1 MKGVIYGQFSVGGV
15 FILQCVFAFFNI
27 LAIVYLISILASW
40 QPGQSEEVERVRCIL
55 EMQALAEPNHETW
68 SSLVM
73 ATSAT
78 SPAIV
83 AFQLPVM
90 VLLEKFKPH
99 LLLRLNRRL
108 S

>member
-1 MKGVIYGQFSVGGV
+1 
-15 FILQCVFAFFNI
+15 
-27 LAIVYLISILASW
+27 
-40 QPGQSEEVERVRCIL
+40 
-55 EMQALAEPNHETW
+55 MQALAEPNHETW

-108 S
+108 AEIDKKIYKGIYRMHLYIVSLLQTPQACISIASHLL